1 MYDVMHQSGWEDRS
15 RIMHFIWFGLIN
27 FQFKYCVIKVLCL
40 MAYYKADGKPPD
52 GITLASWK
60 CGQLLVWDAT
70 ALTPML
76 LYMAVA
82 EAGAVA
88 FIYFFFFSLFALA
101 GYFFTSLF
109 RYALTND
116 VYVYWYCHS

>member
-1 MYDVMHQSGWEDRS
+1 
-15 RIMHFIWFGLIN
+15 MHFIWFGLIN

-40 MAYYKADGKPPD
+40 MAYYKADGKRPD

-88 FIYFFFFSLFALA
+88 FIYFFFFLFLLLLVIYLLH
-101 GYFFTSLF
+101 YF
-109 RYALTND
+109 
-116 VYVYWYCHS
+116 VMH